1 VFQAVT
7 LPLSYSSV
15 AEDVRFE
22 LTGLS
27 PSSFQ
32 DYRTNPLCESSL
44 QSVLPAPG
52 RGVGHGREYEIRTH
66 EAVTPT
72 NFPDWLHKPLGELSM
87 AETVGVEPTEAVNLS
102 DLANRRTRPLCE
114 VSLAERTGFEPV
126 NSCVT
131 GKCRRPLG

>member
-1 VFQAVT
+1 
-7 LPLSYSSV
+7 
-15 AEDVRFE
+15 
-22 LTGLS
+22 
-27 PSSFQ
+27 
-32 DYRTNPLCESSL
+32 
-44 QSVLPAPG
+44 
-52 RGVGHGREYEIRTH
+52 
-66 EAVTPT
+66 
-72 NFPDWLHKPLGELSM
+72 M